1 MSWMRRLAWL
11 FFAATIYL
19 ILEEAVSPW
28 IALPSLG
35 NVGFTLIF
43 VVFAITHC
51 AAVEGA
57 ARTAVF
63 FAASAVV
70 SYLLEEIGVRTG
82 AIYGVY
88 HYSDQLGAKLGHV
101 PFIIPLAWFMMI
113 YPSWTVAKNLVRDI
127 NTRTPVGITALA
139 AVAALV
145 MTAWDL
151 VMDPG
156 MAAAGNWTWEEG
168 GAYFGV
174 PLHNYVGWLLTT
186 FSVYMIAGGLWKKTA
201 APERVTSPVFRTL
214 PIIVYACF
222 ALRYVT
228 AGDRPALQIIALF
241 SMGTPALAALIQACM
256 KADGAASASGA

>member
-11 FFAATIYL
+11 FFAATLYL
-19 ILEEAVSPW
+19 ILEEAISPW

-43 VVFAITHC
+43 VLFAITHC
-51 AAVEGA
+51 TAVEGA
-57 ARTAVF
+57 ARTAAF
-63 FAASAVV
+63 FSVSAVV
-70 SYLLEEIGVRTG
+70 SYLMEEIGVRTG

-88 HYSDQLGAKLGHV
+88 HYSDRLGAKLGHV

-113 YPSWTVAKNLVRDI
+113 YPSWTVAKILVRDV
-127 NTRTPVGITALA
+127 NTQSTLGIAALA

-156 MAAAGNWTWEEG
+156 MAAAGIWIWEQG

-174 PLHNYVGWLLTT
+174 PLHNYFGWLLTT
-186 FSVYMIAGGLWKKTA
+186 FLVYTVAGWLWKKEV
-201 APERVTSPVFRTL
+201 PENLTSPVFRML
-214 PIIVYACF
+214 PIIVYASF

-228 AGDRPALQIIALF
+228 AGHRPALQIIALF

-256 KADGAASASGA
+256 KADGSARASLPR

>member
-28 IALPSLG
+28 LALPSLG
-35 NVGFTLIF
+35 NIGFTLIF
-43 VVFAITHC
+43 VAFAITHC
-51 AAVEGA
+51 AAVEGG
-57 ARTAVF
+57 ARTAAF
-63 FAASAVV
+63 FGASAVV

-82 AIYGVY
+82 AVYGVY

-101 PFIIPLAWFMMI
+101 PIIIPLAWFMMI

-127 NTRTPVGITALA
+127 NTRTTLRITALA

-156 MAAAGNWTWEEG
+156 MAAAGNWIWEQG

-174 PLHNYVGWLLTT
+174 PPRNYAGWLLTT
-186 FSVYMIAGGLWKKTA
+186 FLVYMIAGWLWKKG

-241 SMGTPALAALIQACM
+241 SMGTPALAALIQACL
-256 KADGAASASGA
+256 KADSAGNYNRA